1 FQDDTRRRFRGH
13 GEAFASVIPHH
24 SGAIL
29 MCDNPRLEYPEI
41 LRLCGE
47 IIESH
52 KREIDQMNRI
62 LERK

>member
-1 FQDDTRRRFRGH
+1 M
-13 GEAFASVIPHH
+13 IPHH